1 MREYRLLH
9 PSQNRPKLT
18 ETPHR
23 FTSYSG
29 IHYVVLSAGQWA
41 QKTTA
46 MKKTSKKNL
55 ARAQSGLSLVS
66 LVGRALGPQLCGAG
80 RARARSTPA
89 YKGNSK
95 FSRVTFKTIKTKN
108 LYLIAS
114 CNCAKAGPNPCRYC
128 KVMITQSL
136 GRKMQKSRKGNRL
149 ENYENTNFSETIHF
163 QDQQIAEK
171 QGKLSGLEISRPA
184 DRLHIALI

>member
-1 MREYRLLH
+1 M
-9 PSQNRPKLT
+9 
-18 ETPHR
+18 
-23 FTSYSG
+23 
-29 IHYVVLSAGQWA
+29 VLSAGQWA

-80 RARARSTPA
+80 RARARARARALSTPA

-136 GRKMQKSRKGNRL
+136 GRKMQKSRGGNFHIGFPL
-149 ENYENTNFSETIHF
+149 FVQFSRFRASPVFPPSLLFSQTVSLFSCIF
-163 QDQQIAEK
+163 MKI
-171 QGKLSGLEISRPA
+171 GCVTLPSLRSGYLWKLSYEKTILEMIKIR
-184 DRLHIALI
+184 